1 MTGPRDL
8 KPEERALWRK
18 VARTAR
24 PLDPS
29 RLAALQADTKKT
41 PRPDKARGK
50 THVSVSS
57 KPTILTPPAMTKA
70 KPPPA
75 DRSNERRLR
84 RGRVEIEARID
95 LHGMR
100 LAEARAALG
109 RFLHSAKARG
119 LRTVLVITGKGL
131 RLSSRQRGEGEAEPG
146 AIRRAFPAWLAEGE
160 LRHLVS
166 GYAPSHARHGGTGA
180 FYVTLRFPKN
190 DG

>member
-1 MTGPRDL
+1 MKPPREL

-18 VARTAR
+18 VARTAK

-29 RLAALQADTKKT
+29 RLAALNADKT
-41 PRPDKARGK
+41 RPVPDKARGK
-50 THVSVSS
+50 TPVAATPKPAPLSPPARS
-57 KPTILTPPAMTKA
+57 KP

-100 LAEARAALG
+100 LIEARAALG
-109 RFLHSAKARG
+109 RFLHSGKARG

-131 RLSSRQRGEGEAEPG
+131 RLSSRVRGEGEAEPG
-146 AIRRAFPAWLAEGE
+146 AIRRAFPDWLAEGD

-166 GYAPSHARHGGTGA
+166 GYAPAHARHGGTGA
-180 FYVTLRFPKN
+180 FYVTLRFPRE
-190 DG
+190 

>member
-1 MTGPRDL
+1 MKRPREL
-8 KPEERALWRK
+8 KPDERALWRK
-18 VARTAR
+18 VARTAK

-29 RLAALQADTKKT
+29 RLAALNADKT
-41 PRPDKARGK
+41 WPVPEKARGK
-50 THVSVSS
+50 TPVAASS
-57 KPTILTPPAMTKA
+57 KPTPLIPPASGKT

-84 RGRVEIEARID
+84 RGRVEIEARLD

-109 RFLHSAKARG
+109 RFLHSGKARG

-131 RLSSRQRGEGEAEPG
+131 RLSSRARGEGEAEPG
-146 AIRRAFPAWLAEGE
+146 AIRRAFPDWLAEGD

-166 GYAPSHARHGGTGA
+166 GYAPAHARHGGTGA
-180 FYVTLRFPKN
+180 FYVTLRFPRES
-190 DG
+190 